1 MPFVFECIKP
11 VVRPDYKVAVLGG
24 GSWATA
30 IVKILSTNMKRVYW
44 WVREPEIV
52 EGIRSFGHNPLYMN
66 ETQLNHKRISVS
78 NRLAQTVKKADV
90 VVVAIP
96 SAYMHASLSALKE
109 NAFDGKFVVSATKG
123 LLPEHTLSV
132 SGYFQQFFHVD
143 AQRMGILMGPSH
155 AEEIAR
161 ERLTYLTSA
170 SDNQQLAEDVANLFR
185 CRYVV
190 VNLSYDMKG
199 IEFCVVLKNIYALA
213 AGIFRGLG
221 AGDNLLALFN
231 ANCYREMTQYLQHA
245 FPKED
250 RVYALSPYLGDFLVT
265 TYSQYSR
272 NRNFGYMVGKG
283 YSVRTILME
292 MKMVAEGYTAVANAY
307 AYNEAHDKLDL
318 PILTTTYRILYE
330 HVPVRTSI
338 HRLLDQ
344 LK

>member
-1 MPFVFECIKP
+1 
-11 VVRPDYKVAVLGG
+11 
-24 GSWATA
+24 
-30 IVKILSTNMKRVYW
+30 
-44 WVREPEIV
+44 
-52 EGIRSFGHNPLYMN
+52 
-66 ETQLNHKRISVS
+66 
-78 NRLAQTVKKADV
+78 
-90 VVVAIP
+90 
-96 SAYMHASLSALKE
+96 
-109 NAFDGKFVVSATKG
+109 
-123 LLPEHTLSV
+123 
-132 SGYFQQFFHVD
+132 
-143 AQRMGILMGPSH
+143 
-155 AEEIAR
+155 
-161 ERLTYLTSA
+161 
-170 SDNQQLAEDVANLFR
+170 
-185 CRYVV
+185 
-190 VNLSYDMKG
+190 
-199 IEFCVVLKNIYALA
+199 
-213 AGIFRGLG
+213 
-221 AGDNLLALFN
+221 
-231 ANCYREMTQYLQHA
+231 MTQYLQHA